1 MRAMTIILLVGILA
15 PPVAAQS
22 IAQRVAAAPDGTV
35 RMSFASR
42 EGVCGNG
49 DNISIRDRGDSEW
62 ENDCEEGPVLVAL
75 TVKDH
80 RVTDIRPRV
89 GGRWRS
95 SSRATDLGTV
105 GAREAGEYLLRL
117 AESDH
122 PAAKDAI
129 FAATIADSF
138 TAWPGLLRI
147 ARNESA
153 TEDARKGAIF
163 WLGQAAGAAVTP
175 ALDSIVSD
183 DGDREVKESAIFAL
197 SQRPAEEGVPALIRI
212 ARTNR
217 DPNLRRTALF
227 WLSQSKD
234 PRALDLFEELL
245 TDG

>member
-1 MRAMTIILLVGILA
+1 MRAMTITLLLGTLA
-15 PPVAAQS
+15 TPAAAQS
-22 IAQRVAAAPDGTV
+22 LAQRIASAPDGTV
-35 RMSFASR
+35 RMTFASR

-49 DNISIRDRGDSEW
+49 NNISVRDRQDSEW
-62 ENDCEEGPVLVAL
+62 ESDCEEGPVHVAL
-75 TVKDH
+75 TVQDE
-80 RVTDIRPRV
+80 RITRIRTRV

-95 SSRATDLGTV
+95 SSTATDLGTV

-153 TEDARKGAIF
+153 ADDARKGAIF

-175 ALDSIVSD
+175 ALDSIVAD

-197 SQRPAEEGVPALIRI
+197 SQRPDEEGVPALIRI

>member
-1 MRAMTIILLVGILA
+1 MRSMTIAILA
-15 PPVAAQS
+15 VTLASPAAGQS

-35 RMSFASR
+35 RMTFAAR

-49 DNISIRDRGDSEW
+49 TNISVHDRGDSEW
-62 ENDCEEGPVLVAL
+62 ENDCEEGPVHVAL
-75 TVKDH
+75 LVENSRVVDVK
-80 RVTDIRPRV
+80 TRV
-89 GGRWRS
+89 GGRWRA

-105 GAREAGEYLLRL
+105 GAREAGEHLLRL

-122 PAAKDAI
+122 PAGKDAI

-153 TEDARKGAIF
+153 RDDARKGAIF
-163 WLGQAAGAAVTP
+163 WLGQAAGASVTP
-175 ALDSIVSD
+175 ALDSIVAD
-183 DGDREVKESAIFAL
+183 AGDREVKESAIFAL

-217 DPNLRRTALF
+217 DPSLRRTALF

-245 TDG
+245 ADS

>member
-1 MRAMTIILLVGILA
+1 MRTLTIILLAGVLA

-22 IAQRVAAAPDGTV
+22 MAPRGADPPDGTV

-42 EGVCGNG
+42 DGVCGNG
-49 DNISIRDRGDSEW
+49 DNISIRDRGESEW

-75 TVKDH
+75 TVRDD
-80 RVTDIRPRV
+80 RITDIKTRV

-105 GAREAGEYLLRL
+105 SAREAGEYLLEL

-122 PAAKDAI
+122 PAAEDAI

-175 ALDSIVSD
+175 ALDSIASN

-197 SQRPAEEGVPALIRI
+197 SQRPANEGVPALIRV
-212 ARTNR
+212 ARTNK

-245 TDG
+245 TDS

>member
-1 MRAMTIILLVGILA
+1 MRAMTITLLLGTLA
-15 PPVAAQS
+15 SPAAAQS
-22 IAQRVAAAPDGTV
+22 IARRVAAAPDGTV

-42 EGVCGNG
+42 EGVCGTG
-49 DNISIRDRGDSEW
+49 DNITIRDHDDSEW
-62 ENDCEEGPVLVAL
+62 ENDCEEGPVHVAL
-75 TVKDH
+75 TVDDH
-80 RVTDIRPRV
+80 RVMDVKTRV

-105 GAREAGEYLLRL
+105 GAREAGEYLLAL
-117 AESDH
+117 AESKH
-122 PAAKDAI
+122 PAAEDAI

-153 TEDARKGAIF
+153 RDDARKGAIF

-175 ALDSIVSD
+175 ALDSIATN

-217 DPNLRRTALF
+217 DPDLRRTALF

>member
-1 MRAMTIILLVGILA
+1 MRTMTIALLVGTLA
-15 PPVAAQS
+15 SPAAAQS
-22 IAQRVAAAPDGTV
+22 IAHRVAAAPDGTV
-35 RMSFASR
+35 RMSFAAR

-49 DNISIRDRGDSEW
+49 TNISIHDRDDSEW
-62 ENDCEEGPVLVAL
+62 ENDCEEGPVHVAL
-75 TVKDH
+75 TVRDR
-80 RVTDIRPRV
+80 RVTDVRPRV
-89 GGRWRS
+89 GGRGRPS
-95 SSRATDLGTV
+95 ARATDLGTV

-153 TEDARKGAIF
+153 REDARKGAIF

-175 ALDSIVSD
+175 ALDSIVAD

-217 DPNLRRTALF
+217 DPSLRRAALF
-227 WLSQSKD
+227 WLGQSKD

>member
-1 MRAMTIILLVGILA
+1 MRGMTLTLLAGMVA
-15 PPVAAQS
+15 SPAAAQS
-22 IAQRVAAAPDGTV
+22 IAERVAAAPDGSV
-35 RMSFASR
+35 RMTFAAR

-49 DNISIRDRGDSEW
+49 NNISVRDRGDSEW
-62 ENDCEEGPVLVAL
+62 ENDCEEGPVHVAL
-75 TVKDH
+75 TVEDH
-80 RVTDIRPRV
+80 RVTDVKTRV

-117 AESDH
+117 AESEH
-122 PAAKDAI
+122 PAGKDAI

-153 TEDARKGAIF
+153 RDDARKGAIF

-227 WLSQSKD
+227 WLGQSND